1 MLSYVAPVMIPTV
14 NPTDLH
20 DPTPPG
26 ILLFAWVTPV
36 QGPYLQSKC
45 FGDWF
50 LILSLRLIA
59 IYIKYFYIQM
69 LI

>member
-1 MLSYVAPVMIPTV
+1 MMPTV

-45 FGDWF
+45 FGD
-50 LILSLRLIA
+50 
-59 IYIKYFYIQM
+59 
-69 LI
+69 